1 MRAIVFI
8 AMAFVLAPAYAGPVV
23 TYDFAS
29 DEQEALFN
37 KLSNELRC
45 LVCQNQ
51 AISDSNADLARDLRD
66 EIYGMLQQG
75 KSEQEIVDFMV
86 ARYGDFVLYRPPM
99 KPMTYV
105 LWFGPALALVIGFF
119 VVVRIVRRQRQAA
132 AQEITAEDMERL
144 KALRSEAEQI
154 DKNEGGAR

>member
-1 MRAIVFI
+1 MRVILLI

-29 DEQEALFN
+29 EEQEALFN

-51 AISDSNADLARDLRD
+51 AISDSNADLAKDLRD

-144 KALRSEAEQI
+144 KALRSEAEI
-154 DKNEGGAR
+154 DKNKGGAG